1 MPKKPKFDP
10 FKNLVLDE
18 YEQEIE
24 DSIPDDVVL
33 TPPSPTRMAMLQ
45 KAAENTLRELELQK
59 KSKNINLRVTEATF
73 RNLKSKAA
81 KLGLPYQTLA
91 SSILHQYSSW

>member
-1 MPKKPKFDP
+1 MAKKIKFDP

-24 DSIPDDVVL
+24 DGIPDDVVL
-33 TPPSPTRMAMLQ
+33 TPPSPARIVMLQ
-45 KAAENTLRELELQK
+45 KAAENTLKEIELQK

-73 RNLKSKAA
+73 RNLKAKAA

-91 SSILHQYSSW
+91 SSILHQYSNK

>member
-1 MPKKPKFDP
+1 MKKKTAFNP

-24 DSIPDDVVL
+24 DALDSGKLKPEPLSKKMIEKY
-33 TPPSPTRMAMLQ
+33 SQMAKESL
-45 KAAENTLRELELQK
+45 AK
-59 KSKNINLRVTEATF
+59 KKNINIRI
-73 RNLKSKAA
+73 NLTTYLGLKKKAA

-91 SSILHQYSSW
+91 GSILHQYATL